1 MSEDTRHARIETRHD
16 DAETAEHVAGA
27 LRPDN
32 TAEMT
37 TNVDGDTVVTE
48 IVRDGTGG
56 LQTTVDDYV
65 VNLQVAVQLATQDGA
80 TSTQTTD
87 T

>member
-1 MSEDTRHARIETRHD
+1 MSEGTRHARIETRHD

-32 TAEMT
+32 TAEIRT
-37 TNVDGDTVVTE
+37 SVDGDTVVTE
-48 IVRDGTGG
+48 IARDNTGG
-56 LQTTVDDYV
+56 LRTTVDDYV
-65 VNLQVAVQLATQDGA
+65 VNLQVAVQLATQDGVS
-80 TSTQTTD
+80 STQTTD